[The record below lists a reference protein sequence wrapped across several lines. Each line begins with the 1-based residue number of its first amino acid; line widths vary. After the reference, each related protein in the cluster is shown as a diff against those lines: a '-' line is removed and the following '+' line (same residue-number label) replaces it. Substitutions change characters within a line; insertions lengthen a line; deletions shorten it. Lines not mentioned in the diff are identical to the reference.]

1 MQKKFDLDRGDLFH
15 FSRSGPV
22 QTGRP
27 LPGRGGRMGV
37 GVFARL
43 QHTPGI
49 RQWTRELRTG
59 SRSVPQ
65 YGTRI
70 RDWVPLSGDSYPEM
84 GGVCDGPVCSPRV
97 GCMSQLLSRAFTARP
112 CPQERSPCPSALLP
126 ELRPNALLP
135 EFIRSSASLRIR
147 RRSSV
152 WRIASIRP
160 PKARAHSEPTASS

>member
-1 MQKKFDLDRGDLFH
+1 MPFDNPFSRSLWDNIFLPASAALVLGHQGNREREMQRKFDFYRGDFFH
-15 FSRSGPV
+15 FSKSGPV

-27 LPGRGGRMGV
+27 PAGRGGRMGV

-70 RDWVPLSGDSYPEM
+70 RDRVP
-84 GGVCDGPVCSPRV
+84 
-97 GCMSQLLSRAFTARP
+97 
-112 CPQERSPCPSALLP
+112 ALR
-126 ELRPNALLP
+126 E
-135 EFIRSSASLRIR
+135 
-147 RRSSV
+147 
-152 WRIASIRP
+152 
-160 PKARAHSEPTASS
+160 H